1 MHKTDTRSPY
11 APPQSSILS
20 DTASNKSAHRPASS
34 KWAFFILAA
43 SAIGIAIL
51 EYQFISERGWS
62 AWFDHPMSIVQNV
75 IRLIALT
82 GLAAK
87 CQRPWVYWTTIIILI
102 WHLANSTMTL
112 LDLPKGSR
120 IALDTASAAMLWLFS
135 ALLVYHFY
143 RFAFGLHSR
152 QYYGVNQ
159 RAEGSEPS

>member
-1 MHKTDTRSPY
+1 MHEKDTRSPY
-11 APPQSSILS
+11 TPPQSSILS
-20 DTASNKSAHRPASS
+20 DRASNTSANRPASS

-43 SAIGIAIL
+43 SAVCIAIL

-62 AWFDHPMSIVQNV
+62 AWFDHPTSIVQNL

-82 GLAAK
+82 GLATK

-102 WHLANSTMTL
+102 WHLANLTMTL

-120 IALDTASAAMLWLFS
+120 IAHDTASAAMLWLFS
-135 ALLVYHFY
+135 ALLIYHFY
-143 RFAFGLHSR
+143 RFAFGLPSR

-159 RAEGSEPS
+159 WAEGRKPS